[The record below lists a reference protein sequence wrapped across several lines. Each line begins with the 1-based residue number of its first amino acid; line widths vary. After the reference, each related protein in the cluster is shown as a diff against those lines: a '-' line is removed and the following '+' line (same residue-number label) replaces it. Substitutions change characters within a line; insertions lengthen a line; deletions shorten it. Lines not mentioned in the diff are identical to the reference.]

1 MPWQQLKIQTTP
13 AQLDTL
19 QDLLE
24 SAGAA
29 AVMLLDAGD
38 QPLLEPPPGAT
49 PLWDQIELIGIF
61 TADSDMPAL
70 IEFLEKMLAAP
81 LPAWRCELLEDKD
94 WERAWMDHYHPMRFG
109 QRLWVVPSWTP
120 PPEAEAVNLLL
131 DPGLAFG
138 TGTHPTTALCLEWLD
153 GLDLRARCVVDYGC
167 GSGILAIAALLLGA
181 ASAIAIDNDPQAL
194 TATLANAERNGVSDR
209 LRVLAADDAADL
221 PAGSADVV
229 VANILAVP
237 LIALAPRLLTLLRPG
252 GQIALSGLI
261 RSQQDD
267 VEQAYRAALTLDP
280 VAVREE
286 DWCRVSGQKTRGD
299 TQNA

>member
-229 VANILAVP
+229 VANILAGP

>member
-49 PLWDQIELIGIF
+49 PLWDYIELIGIF

-120 PPEAEAVNLLL
+120 PPVADAVNLLL

-138 TGTHPTTALCLEWLD
+138 TGTHATTALCLEWLD
-153 GLDLRARCVVDYGC
+153 GLDLRDCCVVDYGC

-181 ASAIAIDNDPQAL
+181 SSAIAVDNDPQAL
-194 TATLANAERNGVSDR
+194 TATLANAERNGVSER
-209 LRVLAADDAADL
+209 LRVLSATDAADL
-221 PAGSADVV
+221 PAGVADVV
-229 VANILAVP
+229 VANILAGP
-237 LIALAPRLLTLLRPG
+237 LIALAPRLLALLRPG
-252 GQIALSGLI
+252 GHIALSGLI
-261 RSQQDD
+261 RSQQED
-267 VEQAYRAALTLDP
+267 VEQAYRTALTFAP

-286 DWCRVSGQKTRGD
+286 DWCRVSGQKIASD
-299 TQNA
+299 TQKT

>member
-1 MPWQQLKIQTTP
+1 MPWQQLKIQTNKEQVE
-13 AQLDTL
+13 AL
-19 QDLLE
+19 QEWLE

-38 QPLLEPPPGAT
+38 QALLEPPPGAT
-49 PLWDQIELIGIF
+49 PLWDQIELVGIF
-61 TADSDMPAL
+61 TADSDMEAL
-70 IEFLEKMLAAP
+70 VEFLEKMLAAP

-120 PPEAEAVNLLL
+120 PPQPEAVNLLL

-153 GLDLRARCVVDYGC
+153 SLDLQGKTVIDYGC

-181 ASAIAIDNDPQAL
+181 QRAIAVDNDPQAL
-194 TATLANAERNGVSDR
+194 TATIANAERNGVAER
-209 LRVLAADDAADL
+209 LQVLAAEDADTL
-221 PAGSADVV
+221 TPAMADVV
-229 VANILAVP
+229 VANILAAP
-237 LIALAPRLLTLLRPG
+237 LMALAPRLSALTRAG

-261 RSQQDD
+261 RSQEEE
-267 VEQAYRAALTLDP
+267 VAGVYASSFRLDP
-280 VAVREE
+280 VAIREE
-286 DWCRVSGQKTRGD
+286 DWCRISGRKP
-299 TQNA
+299 

>member
-29 AVMLLDAGD
+29 AVMLLDTGD

-229 VANILAVP
+229 VANILAGP